1 MARFAGP
8 VKSIIRIVFIEL
20 FCSNYLIAAA
30 LTAFKFNLEL
40 MTHETNIGILKINAT
55 KKMNSILKNISPNM
69 NNMLDRIWNFG

>member
-8 VKSIIRIVFIEL
+8 VKSIIRTVFVEL
-20 FCSNYLIAAA
+20 FGSNCFVAAA

-55 KKMNSILKNISPNM
+55 KK
-69 NNMLDRIWNFG
+69 